1 MPTHVRQPPQGS
13 PEGKRMIQAISMVL
27 DFAPEHWTSGTRM
40 VAICVADYANSDT
53 GWAWPS
59 VRNMARRTGL
69 SERQV
74 QRHLRIIEA
83 DGWIRQGW
91 TPQIKMTPGRTTLW
105 IWERRVRLDDTKG
118 DTHVTPRVTP
128 TSPPHRGAG
137 VTPTSPN
144 PLVLNHHVN
153 R

>member
-1 MPTHVRQPPQGS
+1 MPSHVLPT
-13 PEGKRMIQAISMVL
+13 PEGSTEGARMIQAIAMVL
-27 DFAPEHWTSGTRM
+27 DFAPPHWSSGTRM

-83 DGWIRQGW
+83 DGWIRQGAD
-91 TPQIKMTPGRTTLW
+91 TVGKTTLW
-105 IWERRVRLDDTKG
+105 IWERRVRLDDSRG
-118 DTHVTPRVTP
+118 DTHVTPGVTP
-128 TSPPHRGAG
+128 TSPHARGAG
-137 VTPTSPN
+137 VTPVSPN
-144 PLVLNHHVN
+144 PLVLNHQLK

>member
-1 MPTHVRQPPQGS
+1 
-13 PEGKRMIQAISMVL
+13 MIQAIAMVL
-27 DFAPEHWTSGTRM
+27 DFAPPHWSSGTRM

-59 VRNMARRTGL
+59 VRNVARRTGL

-91 TPQIKMTPGRTTLW
+91 TRQGESTASRTTLW
-105 IWERRVRLDDTKG
+105 IWERRVRLDDSRG
-118 DTHVTPRVTP
+118 DTHVTPGVTPASPHARGARVTP
-128 TSPPHRGAG
+128 
-137 VTPTSPN
+137 VSPN
-144 PLVLNHHVN
+144 PLVLNHQLK

>member
-1 MPTHVRQPPQGS
+1 
-13 PEGKRMIQAISMVL
+13 MIQAIAMVL
-27 DFAPEHWTSGTRM
+27 DFAPPHWSSGTRM
-40 VAICVADYANSDT
+40 VAICVADYANSDS

-83 DGWIRQGW
+83 DGWIRQGAE
-91 TPQIKMTPGRTTLW
+91 TVGKTTLW
-105 IWERRVRLDDTKG
+105 IWERRVRLDDSRG
-118 DTHVTPRVTP
+118 DTHVTPGVTS
-128 TSPPHRGAG
+128 TSPHVRGAG
-137 VTPTSPN
+137 VTPVSPN
-144 PLVLNHHVN
+144 PLVLNHQLK

>member
-1 MPTHVRQPPQGS
+1 
-13 PEGKRMIQAISMVL
+13 MIQAISMVL
-27 DFAPEHWTSGTRM
+27 DFAPEHWTSGTRL
-40 VAICVADYANSDT
+40 VAICLGDYANSDT

-59 VRNMARRTGL
+59 IRSIARRTGL

-83 DGWIRQGW
+83 DGWITDGHNG
-91 TPQIKMTPGRTTLW
+91 KGSTLW
-105 IWERRVRLDDTKG
+105 IWNRRVRLDDSGG
-118 DTHVTPRVTP
+118 DMHVTPRVTP
-128 TSPPHRGAG
+128 TSPPHRGTG
-137 VTPTSPN
+137 VTPTSPK

>member
-1 MPTHVRQPPQGS
+1 
-13 PEGKRMIQAISMVL
+13 MIQAIAMVL
-27 DFAPEHWTSGTRM
+27 DFAPSHWSSGTRM

-59 VRNMARRTGL
+59 VRSMARRTGL

-83 DGWIRQGW
+83 DGWIRQGAD
-91 TPQIKMTPGRTTLW
+91 TVGKTTLW
-105 IWERRVRLDDTKG
+105 IWERRIRLDDRGG
-118 DTHVTPRVTP
+118 DTHVTPGVTP
-128 TSPPHRGAG
+128 ASPPARGAG
-137 VTPTSPN
+137 VTSVSPN
-144 PLVLNHHVN
+144 PLVLNHQLK

>member
-1 MPTHVRQPPQGS
+1 
-13 PEGKRMIQAISMVL
+13 MIQAVAMVL
-27 DFAPEHWTSGTRM
+27 DFAPAHWSSGTRM

-83 DGWIRQGW
+83 DGWIRQGAE
-91 TPQIKMTPGRTTLW
+91 TVGKTTLW
-105 IWERRVRLDDTKG
+105 IWERRIRLDDSRG
-118 DTHVTPRVTP
+118 DTHDTPGVTP
-128 TSPPHRGAG
+128 TSPHARGTG

-144 PLVLNHHVN
+144 PLVLNHQLK

>member
-1 MPTHVRQPPQGS
+1 
-13 PEGKRMIQAISMVL
+13 MIQAIAMVL
-27 DFAPEHWTSGTRM
+27 DFAPAHWSSGTRM

-83 DGWIRQGW
+83 DGWIRQGAD
-91 TPQIKMTPGRTTLW
+91 TVGKTTLW
-105 IWERRVRLDDTKG
+105 IWERRVRLDDSRG
-118 DTHVTPRVTP
+118 DTHVTPGVTLV
-128 TSPPHRGAG
+128 SPHARGAG
-137 VTPTSPN
+137 VTPVSPN
-144 PLVLNHHVN
+144 PLVLNHQLK

>member
-1 MPTHVRQPPQGS
+1 
-13 PEGKRMIQAISMVL
+13 MIQAISMVL

-40 VAICVADYANSDT
+40 VAICVADYANSDS

-74 QRHLRIIEA
+74 QRHLRIIES
-83 DGWIRQGW
+83 DGWIRQGAD
-91 TPQIKMTPGRTTLW
+91 TVGKTTLW
-105 IWERRVRLDDTKG
+105 IWERRLRLDDKG
-118 DTHVTPRVTP
+118 GDMHVTPRVTP
-128 TSPPHRGAG
+128 TSPSHRGTG
-137 VTPTSPN
+137 VTCTSPN

>member
-1 MPTHVRQPPQGS
+1 MPSHVLPT
-13 PEGKRMIQAISMVL
+13 PEGSQAGARMIQAIAMVL
-27 DFAPEHWTSGTRM
+27 DFAPSHWSSGTRM
-40 VAICVADYANSDT
+40 VAICVADYANSDS

-59 VRNMARRTGL
+59 VRSMARRTGL

-83 DGWIRQGW
+83 DGWIRQGAD
-91 TPQIKMTPGRTTLW
+91 TVGKTTLW
-105 IWERRVRLDDTKG
+105 IWERRIRLDDSRG
-118 DTHVTPRVTP
+118 DTHVTPGVTP
-128 TSPPHRGAG
+128 ASPHARGTG

>member
-1 MPTHVRQPPQGS
+1 
-13 PEGKRMIQAISMVL
+13 MIQAISMVL

-40 VAICVADYANSDT
+40 VAICVADYANSDS

-83 DGWIRQGW
+83 DGWIRQGAD
-91 TPQIKMTPGRTTLW
+91 TVGKTTLW
-105 IWERRVRLDDTKG
+105 IWERRLRLDDTGG
-118 DTHVTPRVTP
+118 DMHVTPRVTP
-128 TSPPHRGAG
+128 TSPSQRGTG
-137 VTPTSPN
+137 VTCTSPN

>member
-1 MPTHVRQPPQGS
+1 
-13 PEGKRMIQAISMVL
+13 MIQAISMVL

-40 VAICVADYANSDT
+40 VAICVADYANSDS

-83 DGWIRQGW
+83 DGWIRQGAD
-91 TPQIKMTPGRTTLW
+91 TVGKTTLW
-105 IWERRVRLDDTKG
+105 IWVRRLRLDDTGG
-118 DTHVTPRVTP
+118 DMYVTPRVTP
-128 TSPPHRGAG
+128 TSPPHRGTG
-137 VTPTSPN
+137 VTCTSPN

>member
-1 MPTHVRQPPQGS
+1 
-13 PEGKRMIQAISMVL
+13 MIQAISMVL

-40 VAICVADYANSDT
+40 VAICVADYANSDS

-83 DGWIRQGW
+83 DGWIRQGAD
-91 TPQIKMTPGRTTLW
+91 TVGKTTLW
-105 IWERRVRLDDTKG
+105 IWERRLRLDDTGG
-118 DTHVTPRVTP
+118 DMHVTPRVTP
-128 TSPPHRGAG
+128 TSPSHRGTG
-137 VTPTSPN
+137 VTCTSPN

>member
-1 MPTHVRQPPQGS
+1 
-13 PEGKRMIQAISMVL
+13 MIQAVAMVL
-27 DFAPEHWTSGTRM
+27 DFAPAHWSSGTRM

-83 DGWIRQGW
+83 DGWIRQGAD
-91 TPQIKMTPGRTTLW
+91 TVGKTTLW
-105 IWERRVRLDDTKG
+105 IWERRIRLDDSRG
-118 DTHVTPRVTP
+118 DTHVTPGVTP
-128 TSPPHRGAG
+128 TSPHARGTG
-137 VTPTSPN
+137 VTPVSPN
-144 PLVLNHHVN
+144 PLVLNHQLK

>member
-1 MPTHVRQPPQGS
+1 
-13 PEGKRMIQAISMVL
+13 MIQAIAMVL
-27 DFAPEHWTSGTRM
+27 DFAPPHWSSGTRM

-105 IWERRVRLDDTKG
+105 IWERRIRLDDSRG
-118 DTHVTPRVTP
+118 DTHVTPGVTP
-128 TSPPHRGAG
+128 ASPPARGAG

-144 PLVLNHHVN
+144 PLVLNHQLK

>member
-1 MPTHVRQPPQGS
+1 
-13 PEGKRMIQAISMVL
+13 MIQAISMVL

-40 VAICVADYANSDT
+40 VAICVADYANSDS

-83 DGWIRQGW
+83 DGWIRQGAD
-91 TPQIKMTPGRTTLW
+91 TVGKTTLW
-105 IWERRVRLDDTKG
+105 IWERRLRLDDKG
-118 DTHVTPRVTP
+118 GDMHVTPRVTP
-128 TSPPHRGAG
+128 TSPPHRGRG

-144 PLVLNHHVN
+144 PLSLNHHVN